1 MDQKTTAGPRIS
13 VIIPVFNETT
23 IINGVVRHVR
33 DVAEGPVEI
42 VVADGG
48 PGYRT
53 LAVVADPAV
62 IRVESLPGRGIQ
74 MNAGAKCATG
84 DILLFLHADTL
95 LPQNAFA
102 DIRRAVKG
110 GAVGGAF
117 SLSIDSSR
125 LSLGIV
131 SWFANW
137 RTRLERVPYGDQ
149 AQFLLAETFR
159 DLGGFADVP
168 IMEDV
173 ELFQRIRYRGL
184 PISVL
189 RATVNTSPRRWNR
202 EGVLRRTLKNWWMRV
217 RYALGASP
225 QELVRHYRPSGS
237 EDVE

>member
-1 MDQKTTAGPRIS
+1 M
-13 VIIPVFNETT
+13 
-23 IINGVVRHVR
+23 
-33 DVAEGPVEI
+33 
-42 VVADGG
+42 
-48 PGYRT
+48 
-53 LAVVADPAV
+53 
-62 IRVESLPGRGIQ
+62 
-74 MNAGAKCATG
+74 
-84 DILLFLHADTL
+84 
-95 LPQNAFA
+95 
-102 DIRRAVKG
+102 
-110 GAVGGAF
+110 
-117 SLSIDSSR
+117 
-125 LSLGIV
+125 

>member
-1 MDQKTTAGPRIS
+1 MEQKTTAGPRIS
-13 VIIPVFNETT
+13 VIIPVFNETA
-23 IINGVVRHVR
+23 IINGIVRHVR

-48 PGYRT
+48 SGYRT
-53 LAVVADPAV
+53 LAAVADPAV

-117 SLSIDSSR
+117 SLSIDSPR

-149 AQFLLAETFR
+149 AQFILTETFR

-173 ELFQRIRYRGL
+173 ELFQRIRRRGL

-225 QELVRHYRPSGS
+225 QELVRQYRPGGS
-237 EDVE
+237 EDEE